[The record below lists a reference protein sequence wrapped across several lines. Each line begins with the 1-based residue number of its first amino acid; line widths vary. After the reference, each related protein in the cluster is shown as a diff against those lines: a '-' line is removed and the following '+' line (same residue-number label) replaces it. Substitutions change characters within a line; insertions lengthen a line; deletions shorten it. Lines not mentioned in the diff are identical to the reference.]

1 MCQYIQ
7 FSSLDNGDRA
17 LISKNKNGSIKGG
30 YSNVYVDENH
40 PNENTQWSISNKGV
54 ASFNY
59 IKANSGGKI
68 GGWNISSTGLSAGGI
83 SINTNGSIT
92 CDNWTIKSDGT
103 ANFKSGSTVTFGSG
117 FALNGAASI
126 GPNGKIGGSNMGLNS
141 GGGYLVPSGVKIGQ
155 NKGSDSLEKYIDDRI
170 TSKVGKTIDD
180 LTSKLNSLDTIVNR
194 AWNNTI
200 NHNP

>member
-1 MCQYIQ
+1 MLMVMAMPLMVACGSDGDSGPSGDELKSKAIGTWMCTQ
-7 FSSLDNGDRA
+7 ST
-17 LISKNKNGSIKGG
+17 
-30 YSNVYVDENH
+30 DEAMG
-40 PNENTQWSISNKGV
+40 QSYDGLMV
-54 ASFNY
+54 
-59 IKANSGGKI
+59 GKEV
-68 GGWNISSTGLSAGGI
+68 S
-83 SINTNGSIT
+83 
-92 CDNWTIKSDGT
+92 IKSDGT